1 MRSKH
6 YLGVCLMDPDKIK
19 LENLS
24 KNFEYAKAS
33 IEIDSIDDIDD
44 LRNIAKSYMKLYM
57 KQQEVLSEL
66 LSSTNHK

>member
-1 MRSKH
+1 
-6 YLGVCLMDPDKIK
+6 MDPDNIQ
-19 LENLS
+19 LDNLS

-33 IEIDSIDDIDD
+33 IEIDSVDDLDD

-57 KQQEVLSEL
+57 KQQEVLSEM

>member
-1 MRSKH
+1 
-6 YLGVCLMDPDKIK
+6 MDPDKIQ

-24 KNFEYAKAS
+24 KNFEYVKAS
-33 IEIDSIDDIDD
+33 MEIDSIDDADD

>member
-1 MRSKH
+1 
-6 YLGVCLMDPDKIK
+6 MDPDKIK

-24 KNFEYAKAS
+24 KNFEYTKAS
-33 IEIDSIDDIDD
+33 IEIDAIDD
-44 LRNIAKSYMKLYM
+44 LDNLKNIAKSYLKLYM